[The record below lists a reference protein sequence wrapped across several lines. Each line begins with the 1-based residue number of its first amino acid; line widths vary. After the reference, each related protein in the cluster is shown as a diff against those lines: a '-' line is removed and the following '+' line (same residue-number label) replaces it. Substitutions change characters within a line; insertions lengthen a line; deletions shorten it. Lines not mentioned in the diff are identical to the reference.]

1 MIKFFPSDLKFE
13 FANIFLNKI
22 FNFNENDD
30 KYRFFPIRNG
40 IPTDATS
47 SLIDT
52 EKILKHLNCYLE
64 CYFFTAMSSLDALAY
79 EIFDKFNLEKLI
91 KIYITTFDPEKAEK
105 NTKIKKIL
113 EDLKKKDQDTLNIIQ
128 KFLIDDDFQIFKSYR
143 DFIAHTS
150 ILSTELSFDLKQT
163 IDEGAFYVLK
173 RPLIIPRIINGSP
186 NPNKNLHLTAWL
198 RKFHEKIRIFHN
210 EIKKIIIN

>member
-113 EDLKKKDQDTLNIIQ
+113 L
-128 KFLIDDDFQIFKSYR
+128 FLTGHSGRCFFRQILPVRSFQRAF
-143 DFIAHTS
+143 S
-150 ILSTELSFDLKQT
+150 ILT
-163 IDEGAFYVLK
+163 IQSRRRTRSSVIENFK
-173 RPLIIPRIINGSP
+173 
-186 NPNKNLHLTAWL
+186 T
-198 RKFHEKIRIFHN
+198 FC
-210 EIKKIIIN
+210 